1 MYNMLILIIKIN
13 RSCKFMGIFA
23 NININLYEMYFKK
36 FLGIKNR
43 YDYLKI
49 LYQWN
54 PKAVEQFEKTSFDRN
69 NKTNKWFGK
78 KIAEEFFIVEFSDE
92 NILTSPH
99 LFDIVYSHLKNA
111 LYLTN
116 SPELSDVIRKIIYE
130 SETSVKECFTWDR
143 HIQNQM
149 ELTFEKYNSVQ
160 VLSTLLIYAQTKK
173 IYTPDGEYQLKKDF
187 SYIKAYKKEVI
198 NNNFRLLFND
208 TVEVNMSQISL
219 PSLMD
224 NYTDYFKKNN
234 KTSIVDMLAKNPD
247 FRLNILLIDPKLP
260 NIDILMNSFMY
271 GDSFSEG
278 VKVIEDSIN
287 FASELKKQFPNQVKV
302 KTIALPMSYS
312 FMEIKNKNSPSVIK
326 IDVYTPCTN
335 ADDRFSIV
343 FDNIESKELY
353 DYYLR
358 TFYRMF
364 NNPNAKIIN

>member
-1 MYNMLILIIKIN
+1 MD
-13 RSCKFMGIFA
+13 IFG

-36 FLGIKNR
+36 LLGIKNR
-43 YDYLKI
+43 YEYLKI
-49 LYQWN
+49 MYGWN
-54 PKAVEQFEKTSFDRN
+54 PKAVEQFEKANFRN
-69 NKTNKWFGK
+69 HNVANKWFEK
-78 KIAEEFFIVEFSDE
+78 EITKSFFIVEFSDE
-92 NILTSPH
+92 NILTSPN
-99 LFDIVYSHLKNA
+99 LFDIVYSHLKNT

-116 SPELSDVIRKIIYE
+116 SLTLSTVIQKIIYE
-130 SETSVKECFTWDR
+130 SETSVKKCFKWNR
-143 HIQNQM
+143 QIQNQM
-149 ELTFEKYNSVQ
+149 ELIFEKYNSVQ
-160 VLSTLLIYAQTKK
+160 VLSTLLIYAQTQK

-224 NYTDYFKKNN
+224 TYTNYFKKNN
-234 KTSIVDMLAKNPD
+234 KNSIVDMLVKNPD
-247 FRLNILLIDPKLP
+247 FRLNILLIDPELP
-260 NIDILMNSFMY
+260 NIDILLNSFMY
-271 GDSFSEG
+271 GDSFSDG

-287 FASELKKQFPNQVKV
+287 FALELKRKFPNQVTV

-312 FMEIKNKNSPSVIK
+312 FMEIKNKNSLSVIK

-335 ADDRFSIV
+335 SDDRFSML

-358 TFYRMF
+358 AFYRMF
-364 NNPNAKIIN
+364 NNPNAKIIT